1 MSVKQ
6 CEFVTSFSRDRIM
19 LSMVPVDPQRVQC
32 PQVFQVSQARE
43 RVEPS
48 EKLMETLTHVKTCL
62 QYPGRCLASPPL
74 NLLGDK
80 EEEGRFVGGLHIFR
94 IQQRSS
100 GFSRELMLK
109 QQTSVTT
116 SVKFALLTFDSTF
129 AFFRLQFCC
138 SC

>member
-80 EEEGRFVGGLHIFR
+80 EEEGGFVGGLHIFR
-94 IQQRSS
+94 IQQRTAEAAD
-100 GFSRELMLK
+100 F
-109 QQTSVTT
+109 
-116 SVKFALLTFDSTF
+116 SVKFALLTFNSTF
-129 AFFRLQFCC
+129 AFLAFFRLQLCC
-138 SC
+138 SG

>member
-1 MSVKQ
+1 
-6 CEFVTSFSRDRIM
+6 M

-43 RVEPS
+43 RVEPC
-48 EKLMETLTHVKTCL
+48 EKLMETLKNVETCL

-94 IQQRSS
+94 IQQRTDAEAAD
-100 GFSRELMLK
+100 FSHHECEICAAYIRFNLC
-109 QQTSVTT
+109 
-116 SVKFALLTFDSTF
+116 LLPPPVLLLLLDG
-129 AFFRLQFCC
+129 AGDHL
-138 SC
+138 